1 MGRLLCL
8 LLVSLL
14 MPAHDAA
21 AQQVKLRANLQVST
35 SDRFIGESVVRFKQE
50 VEKESKGAIVIEII
64 DKAKAHHDDEVLAA
78 VASGAVDIGIEGVD
92 RIGDKVLAADFI
104 DEPFLFNFPALR
116 NAAVAPDSEIR
127 QLIDVAIVAEMG
139 VRVLWWE
146 SLGSAVVFSKGR
158 DVTDP
163 ARMKGQRVGASSAI
177 LAEFA
182 ARCGAKAFQIALEK
196 LPEALKAGEI
206 DMILAEIDAPEQ
218 GRPHGGASHG
228 RLSQAEGQSVLH
240 GAISGVAR
248 VHPALNGGAVDGA
261 LLSPMLGQCQ
271 VCRRPAPALS

>member
-1 MGRLLCL
+1 
-8 LLVSLL
+8 LLVAGIAPDAGTRWCCAAGQAQGKPAGLDLGSLHRRERG
-14 MPAHDAA
+14 A
-21 AQQVKLRANLQVST
+21 LQAGGGK
-35 SDRFIGESVVRFKQE
+35 RIQ
-50 VEKESKGAIVIEII
+50 GAIVIEII

-116 NAAVAPDSEIR
+116 KAAVAPDSEIR

-182 ARCGAKAFQIALEK
+182 ARC
-196 LPEALKAGEI
+196 
-206 DMILAEIDAPEQ
+206 
-218 GRPHGGASHG
+218 
-228 RLSQAEGQSVLH
+228 
-240 GAISGVAR
+240 
-248 VHPALNGGAVDGA
+248 
-261 LLSPMLGQCQ
+261 
-271 VCRRPAPALS
+271 